1 MSEPE
6 IVNNEDKS
14 RWWGKGKKPHVVLSV
29 NFEDADD
36 LFHKLNE
43 AIEYLELAQDGLA
56 ANEAFRG
63 AMGRDLYP
71 ERLLNIYAS
80 KIRKARND
88 IEALRRSISILID
101 LMKLACRGEGH
112 DHDGEQTAIEDAL
125 KKHHKAGC
133 NFEPCHVP
141 IPYFRP
147 CVNNQQGQKW
157 KGWLADLDARVM
169 ACDLAKRPSA
179 PLAPKPPEAAPAPA
193 PAPSDVR
200 KEPEPLGPIVIDEIP
215 NDTTPAPVRGGG
227 EDRSPGDD
235 GHSTF

>member
-1 MSEPE
+1 MDDSE
-6 IVNNEDKS
+6 NEKIP
-14 RWWGKGKKPHVVLSV
+14 WWGKGRKPHVVLSV
-29 NFEDADD
+29 NFDDADD

-43 AIEYLELAQDGLA
+43 AIEDLELAQDGIA

-63 AMGRDLYP
+63 AMGRNLYP
-71 ERLLNIYAS
+71 VRRLSIYAT
-80 KIRKARND
+80 KVTKARND

-112 DHDGEQTAIEDAL
+112 DHEADRAQTEEAL
-125 KKHHKAGC
+125 KRHAKAC
-133 NFEPCHVP
+133 RSHDHEFDHAL
-141 IPYFRP
+141 IPLFRP
-147 CVNNQQGQKW
+147 CVNDQQGQKW

-169 ACDLAKRPSA
+169 ACDRAKRPSA
-179 PLAPKPPEAAPAPA
+179 PIAPEPTEAAPS

-215 NDTTPAPVRGGG
+215 NDTAPAPVRGGG

-235 GHSTF
+235 GHSAF